1 MEDPQQQRSSGGS
14 GSGRSSKKQQNVRQ
28 FIIHELLTMCNT
40 LLTVYQPQ
48 QQLSTIEK
56 SVTHLLVA
64 TKQLLET
71 LTMWSR
77 GTASESEVSDVY
89 VRLGYEFNIAC
100 RAFNAIGV
108 DTGDLGPVPD
118 LLRNILEDTLSQE
131 ASQASLD
138 KFLPKIRDIIIN
150 LLHGLKKKQ
159 QRLRQKTG
167 SLREGDGSKPPR
179 QASTASNMSA
189 ESSLTQQLEDIPSRH
204 TSSKSSFAQRA
215 GSGDLGGPDLPPRTT
230 SATTGRSSPRRQN
243 LSPQN
248 SVHQAASQDTRMSDS
263 GSSMS
268 STAMQNMPVIAP
280 YPEEEMMPTNQH
292 YEQELPIQQYE
303 QDQPSPEPPRP
314 PPKQND
320 ALSALQRGGDLERRA
335 SRRFSAYQIQK
346 HLGTAANGLGAIPP
360 AQNSPI
366 PNRGRDVRE
375 SMSAVRS
382 RGSVLHSRARSR
394 HDKAGYEPSPNR
406 LQEVRRISEETGSQA
421 GELWMPQISKPFAQ
435 DDQLDSPLVKTP
447 EDKLGEYPFPRH
459 EQQETIGAT
468 LNGPVEESFVSENGY
483 DVHERR
489 KEAIPR
495 RNGSRQAI
503 YNTPPQ
509 SQYVAESSPQ
519 PGKELTLFLQYK
531 SKIKKCV
538 LPDGGDLSI
547 PGLQLAFIEKFA
559 WNTHNNGVDLP
570 EIYIQDSVSGVR
582 HELED
587 LGDIKERSVLVLN
600 VEALDEVK
608 RHFDDGIGGLRQ
620 IVEDIKNGL
629 VDQQS
634 ALQLVSSHQ
643 QETAKGIASI
653 AAAPA
658 AAAVTAAP
666 KPTAGQARNA
676 SVKDRVDQLEEL
688 QCLRRD
694 LAVVRQTYTSFVSDI
709 NASMATIRSKATSV
723 KKAAA
728 SATLPEMDSNSGRSY
743 VNKGKKSLSD
753 DSESIVNRV
762 DDLQDLVEDLRKDVV
777 SRGVRPIPRQ
787 LETVSKDISTATSD
801 LKKMQEYLRKEKPIW
816 TKIWEK
822 ELQVVCDDRDLL
834 TMQEE
839 LAADLEDDLEKAAAT
854 FALVEQATKQQNL
867 AKPTDGTTATTTT
880 TGLGGS
886 RSSSRTLHPIGLGQ
900 NADPRKAKD
909 GVLGEVRAL
918 QPNHESRLE
927 AIERAERARLKE
939 LESRKGG
946 EFQRE
951 LGDFVEEG
959 KLKKSGGVEE
969 VERVRKVREEK
980 TRRDV
985 YATQQARARAQAERE
1000 GAAAAAAALA
1010 RVEEG
1015 QGGGGLADAP
1025 ALGAGEPGGGG
1036 ATGGLPS
1043 EGSQASLGVPT
1054 TAAYEGER
1062 EGSSPEPVFVE
1073 ANEEAGTLSTESLGP

>member
-1 MEDPQQQRSSGGS
+1 
-14 GSGRSSKKQQNVRQ
+14 
-28 FIIHELLTMCNT
+28 
-40 LLTVYQPQ
+40 
-48 QQLSTIEK
+48 
-56 SVTHLLVA
+56 
-64 TKQLLET
+64 
-71 LTMWSR
+71 MWSR
-77 GTASESEVSDVY
+77 GTSSESEVSDVY

-108 DTGDLGPVPD
+108 ETTDLGPVPD
-118 LLRNILEDTLSQE
+118 LLRHILEDTLSQE

-138 KFLPKIRDIIIN
+138 KFLPRIRDIIIS

-167 SLREGDGSKPPR
+167 STREVSDGAKPPR

-189 ESSLTQQLEDIPSRH
+189 ESSLSQQLEDIPSRH
-204 TSSKSSFAQRA
+204 TSSRSFAQRA
-215 GSGDLGGPDLPPRTT
+215 GSGGDIGIGGGGPDLPPRTT
-230 SATTGRSSPRRQN
+230 SASAGRNSPRRQN

-248 SVHQAASQDTRMSDS
+248 SVHQAVSQDTLTSS
-263 GSSMS
+263 EFTGSSMS
-268 STAMQNMPVIAP
+268 SSAMQNIPVIAP
-280 YPEEEMMPTNQH
+280 YPEEETMPTNQPDS
-292 YEQELPIQQYE
+292 QSQRTQQYDQSQPTQPFE
-303 QDQPSPEPPRP
+303 LGQPSPEPPRP

-346 HLGTAANGLGAIPP
+346 HLGPNATVNGLAAIPP
-360 AQNSPI
+360 AQHSPI
-366 PNRGRDVRE
+366 PNRGRDARE
-375 SMSAVRS
+375 AVSAVRS

-394 HDKAGYEPSPNR
+394 NEKASGYEPSPNR
-406 LQEVRRISEETGSQA
+406 SVHDVRRISEETGSKGA
-421 GELWMPQISKPFAQ
+421 ESLPPVSKPFAAQ
-435 DDQLDSPLVKTP
+435 EDQQLDSPMAKTP
-447 EDKLGEYPFPRH
+447 EDKLGEYPFPRDEPSH
-459 EQQETIGAT
+459 NSLGAT
-468 LNGPVEESFVSENGY
+468 LNGPVSETFAGSDTAY
-483 DVHERR
+483 AGPERHR
-489 KEAIPR
+489 KDAIPR
-495 RNGSRQAI
+495 RNNSRQAV

-509 SQYVAESSPQ
+509 SMQYLPESSPQ

-531 SKIKKCV
+531 SKIKKFV

-547 PGLQLAFIEKFA
+547 PRLQLAFIEKFA

-608 RHFDDGIGGLRQ
+608 RHFDDGIGGLRR
-620 IVEDIKNGL
+620 IVEEIKMGMGE
-629 VDQQS
+629 QQS
-634 ALQLVSSHQ
+634 ALQIVAGSQ
-643 QETAKGIASI
+643 QETAKEIASI
-653 AAAPA
+653 ASAAPPATATSSA
-658 AAAVTAAP
+658 AATPIRPVGTH
-666 KPTAGQARNA
+666 ARNVS

-688 QCLRRD
+688 QSLRRD

-709 NASMATIRSKATSV
+709 QASMATIRSKATGV
-723 KKAAA
+723 KKAASLA
-728 SATLPEMDSNSGRSY
+728 ILPDLQDSNTGRSY
-743 VNKGKKSLSD
+743 VNKGKKQLSD

-801 LKKMQEYLRKEKPIW
+801 LKKIQEYLRKEKPIW

-854 FALVEQATKQQNL
+854 FALVEQATRQQNL
-867 AKPTDGTTATTTT
+867 AAKPDGA
-880 TGLGGS
+880 GAALGGS
-886 RSSSRTLHPIGLGQ
+886 RSLSRTLHPIALDQG
-900 NADPRKAKD
+900 ADPVKAKD

-927 AIERAERARLKE
+927 AIERAERARQRE

-951 LGDFVEEG
+951 LGNFVEEG

-969 VERVRKVREEK
+969 VERVRLMKEERA
-980 TRRDV
+980 RRDF
-985 YATQQARARAQAERE
+985 QQTLQDRARAKAERE
-1000 GAAAAAAALA
+1000 AAAAEQRAS
-1010 RVEEG
+1010 EG
-1015 QGGGGLADAP
+1015 QGVEAAAVPLP
-1025 ALGAGEPGGGG
+1025 AGEG
-1036 ATGGLPS
+1036 ADGVASESSRQPS
-1043 EGSQASLGVPT
+1043 VNVPT
-1054 TAAYEGER
+1054 AVYEGER
-1062 EGSSPEPVFVE
+1062 ESSPDSVFVE
-1073 ANEEAGTLSTESLGP
+1073 AKEEVGTPSTESLGP